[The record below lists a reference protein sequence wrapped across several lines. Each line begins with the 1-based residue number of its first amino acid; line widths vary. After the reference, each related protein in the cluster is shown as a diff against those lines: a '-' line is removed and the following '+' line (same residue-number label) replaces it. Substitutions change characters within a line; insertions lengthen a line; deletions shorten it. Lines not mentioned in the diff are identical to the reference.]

1 MLIYEELSNK
11 VINAYYNVQKI
22 LGKGLAEKVYENALC
37 IELEEMGIP
46 YVRQKELP
54 VEYKGHNIGNYI
66 ADIVVDEKIILEL
79 KAVNAI
85 TQEHVAQTLNYINLT
100 HSKVGYILNFSQQEG
115 LGFNRLLDYPLE
127 ANNKLPCNSVFIR
140 CNKKPL

>member
-85 TQEHVAQTLNYINLT
+85 TQDHVAQTLNYVNLT

-115 LGFNRLLDYPLE
+115 LGFKRLLGLSARSE
-127 ANNKLPCNSVFIR
+127 
-140 CNKKPL
+140 

>member
-1 MLIYEELSNK
+1 MLIYEELSNMIIK
-11 VINAYYNVQKI
+11 AYYNVEKV

-66 ADIVVDEKIILEL
+66 ADLMVDDKIILEL

-85 TQEHVAQTLNYINLT
+85 TPEHVAQTLNYVNLT

-115 LGFNRLLDYPLE
+115 LGFKRLLGLSARDEEY
-127 ANNKLPCNSVFIR
+127 
-140 CNKKPL
+140 

>member
-1 MLIYEELSNK
+1 MLIYEELSKK
-11 VINAYYNVQKI
+11 VINAYYNVQRI

-115 LGFNRLLDYPLE
+115 FGFKRLLGLSARSE
-127 ANNKLPCNSVFIR
+127 
-140 CNKKPL
+140 

>member
-11 VINAYYNVQKI
+11 IIKAYYNVEKV

-37 IELEEMGIP
+37 IELEEMGVP

-66 ADIVVDEKIILEL
+66 ADIMVDDKIILEL

-85 TQEHVAQTLNYINLT
+85 TQEHVAQTLNYVNLT

-115 LGFNRLLDYPLE
+115 LGFKRLLGLSARDEEY
-127 ANNKLPCNSVFIR
+127 
-140 CNKKPL
+140 

>member
-1 MLIYEELSNK
+1 MMIYEELSKK

-115 LGFNRLLDYPLE
+115 LGFKRLLGLSARSE
-127 ANNKLPCNSVFIR
+127 E
-140 CNKKPL
+140 

>member
-1 MLIYEELSNK
+1 MLIYEELSRK
-11 VINAYYNVQKI
+11 VINAYYNVQRI

-46 YVRQKELP
+46 YVRQKELS

-79 KAVNAI
+79 KAV
-85 TQEHVAQTLNYINLT
+85 
-100 HSKVGYILNFSQQEG
+100 K
-115 LGFNRLLDYPLE
+115 YPD
-127 ANNKLPCNSVFIR
+127 NPPYNSVSI
-140 CNKKPL
+140 

>member
-1 MLIYEELSNK
+1 MLIYEELSRK
-11 VINAYYNVQKI
+11 VINAYYNVQRI

-79 KAVNAI
+79 KAVKHPGNPP
-85 TQEHVAQTLNYINLT
+85 Y
-100 HSKVGYILNFSQQEG
+100 
-115 LGFNRLLDYPLE
+115 
-127 ANNKLPCNSVFIR
+127 NSVSI
-140 CNKKPL
+140 

>member
-11 VINAYYNVQKI
+11 IIKAYYNVQKV

-37 IELEEMGIP
+37 IEFEEMGVP

-85 TQEHVAQTLNYINLT
+85 TQEHVAQTLNYVNLT

-115 LGFNRLLDYPLE
+115 LGFKRLLGLTARNEEY
-127 ANNKLPCNSVFIR
+127 
-140 CNKKPL
+140 

>member
-115 LGFNRLLDYPLE
+115 FGFKRLLGLSARSE
-127 ANNKLPCNSVFIR
+127 
-140 CNKKPL
+140 

>member
-1 MLIYEELSNK
+1 MLIYEELSKK

-115 LGFNRLLDYPLE
+115 LGFKRLLGLSARSE
-127 ANNKLPCNSVFIR
+127 
-140 CNKKPL
+140 

>member
-1 MLIYEELSNK
+1 MLIYEELPKK
-11 VINAYYNVQKI
+11 VINAYYNVQRI

-115 LGFNRLLDYPLE
+115 LGFKRLLGLSARSE
-127 ANNKLPCNSVFIR
+127 E
-140 CNKKPL
+140 

>member
-1 MLIYEELSNK
+1 MLIYEELSKK
-11 VINAYYNVQKI
+11 VINAYYNVQRI
-22 LGKGLAEKVYENALC
+22 LGKGLAEKIYENALC

-100 HSKVGYILNFSQQEG
+100 HSKIGYILNFSQQEG
-115 LGFNRLLDYPLE
+115 LGFKRLLGLSARSE
-127 ANNKLPCNSVFIR
+127 E
-140 CNKKPL
+140 

>member
-1 MLIYEELSNK
+1 MLIYEELSKK
-11 VINAYYNVQKI
+11 VINAYYNVQRI

-46 YVRQKELP
+46 YVRQKEVP

-115 LGFNRLLDYPLE
+115 LGFKRLLGLSARSE
-127 ANNKLPCNSVFIR
+127 E
-140 CNKKPL
+140 

>member
-37 IELEEMGIP
+37 IELEEMGNL
-46 YVRQKELP
+46 YLRQKELP

-115 LGFNRLLDYPLE
+115 LGFKRLLGLSARSE
-127 ANNKLPCNSVFIR
+127 
-140 CNKKPL
+140 

>member
-11 VINAYYNVQKI
+11 VINTYYNVQKI

-115 LGFNRLLDYPLE
+115 FGFKRLLGLSARSE
-127 ANNKLPCNSVFIR
+127 
-140 CNKKPL
+140 

>member
-1 MLIYEELSNK
+1 MLIYEELSKK

-54 VEYKGHNIGNYI
+54 VDYKGHNIGNYI

-115 LGFNRLLDYPLE
+115 LGFKRLLGLSARGE
-127 ANNKLPCNSVFIR
+127 
-140 CNKKPL
+140 

>member
-11 VINAYYNVQKI
+11 VINAYYNVQRI

-100 HSKVGYILNFSQQEG
+100 HSKIGYILNFSQQEG
-115 LGFNRLLDYPLE
+115 LGFKRLLGLSARSE
-127 ANNKLPCNSVFIR
+127 E
-140 CNKKPL
+140 